1 MPRRK
6 GEPGL
11 IHLYKNSFTLTQTK
25 CNQVS
30 ARATSELILVNCQK
44 CLKAVEVKT
53 VHIPTKAR
61 SDLYPYVPRATSK
74 DRAWRHA

>member
-6 GEPGL
+6 GDPGL

-25 CNQVS
+25 CGHVS
-30 ARATSELILVNCQK
+30 ARATDDLVLVNCSK

-53 VHIPTKAR
+53 TVVPVR
-61 SDLYPYVPRATSK
+61 VRPDLYSYVRRPKNANR
-74 DRAWRHA
+74 W